1 MSENSIKVI
10 SDKNNP
16 YFKNN
21 KIESGNAI
29 PTTGTYAVGDM
40 IINTTPTNGIY
51 AWVCA
56 TAGTPGTWIVL
67 PTMDHTHNYAS
78 SSSAGGPADNADKL
92 ENPINITLGNTTK
105 SFDGTTNITWTLD
118 ELGVSAEDHN
128 HTSFMAH
135 YNSTGELVMPPT
147 TISDGELRF
156 DSRIMKTTTD
166 LFTHTSNAN
175 AIFTIN
181 KYTGAYNSQL
191 GFSSNGNIYYR
202 NTNATGTAWKQLSMG
217 NSYCKNVANTDLNN
231 LKTSGKYHGS
241 GLTNSPDGTS
251 HQFYIEVMNR
261 DSGQLYVHQRA
272 IKLNSINQVIYDR
285 FMRNGTWYAWRKQTP
300 KVFPRVFRDKL
311 YTAKD
316 CTAARSGAAVTTVN
330 GFMMVIGGE
339 DTSGNATNTN
349 YRYSPYAN
357 AWSTRKAMS
366 VKLGYCSAATVGDKI
381 FVTGGYTG
389 SAYNK
394 VTYCYDYSENAW
406 TTKASIPASED
417 LYTNNAMT
425 SIGNMVYYVNTSS
438 GKIYKYD
445 TTTNAWTTISTSI
458 PQSRSYGAVTSDGT
472 RYIYQTGGYSGYSRL
487 AMQVFDTTNSSWTT
501 KAKISSSVE
510 YQRNAAVYFNN
521 KVYFVGGIFS
531 ISDISANT
539 AIYVYDIAG
548 NKWSGYAK
556 GVHGRNG
563 VYSLGSVVLYGNIY
577 SVGGYS
583 PYDEEAIATTSCYV
597 PN

>member
-21 KIESGNAI
+21 KIESGNTI

-191 GFSSNGNIYYR
+191 GFSGNGNIYYR
-202 NTNATGTAWKQLSMG
+202 NSSATGTAWKQIAFAPG
-217 NSYCKNVANTDLNN
+217 DYCVSLASGTDLNTIT
-231 LKTSGKYHGS
+231 KSGTYRGS
-241 GLTNSPDGTS
+241 GWKNTPDTTGD
-251 HQFYIEVMNR
+251 QFYMEVINK
-261 DSGQLYVHQRA
+261 DATNQYVYQRVT
-272 IKLNSINQVIYDR
+272 KLNSGYQELFDR
-285 FMRNGTWYAWRKQTP
+285 FMRGGTWYPWRT
-300 KVFPRVFRDKL
+300 L
-311 YTAKD
+311 
-316 CTAARSGAAVTTVN
+316 
-330 GFMMVIGGE
+330 
-339 DTSGNATNTN
+339 
-349 YRYSPYAN
+349 
-357 AWSTRKAMS
+357 
-366 VKLGYCSAATVGDKI
+366 
-381 FVTGGYTG
+381 
-389 SAYNK
+389 
-394 VTYCYDYSENAW
+394 
-406 TTKASIPASED
+406 
-417 LYTNNAMT
+417 
-425 SIGNMVYYVNTSS
+425 
-438 GKIYKYD
+438 
-445 TTTNAWTTISTSI
+445 
-458 PQSRSYGAVTSDGT
+458 
-472 RYIYQTGGYSGYSRL
+472 
-487 AMQVFDTTNSSWTT
+487 
-501 KAKISSSVE
+501 
-510 YQRNAAVYFNN
+510 
-521 KVYFVGGIFS
+521 
-531 ISDISANT
+531 
-539 AIYVYDIAG
+539 
-548 NKWSGYAK
+548 
-556 GVHGRNG
+556 
-563 VYSLGSVVLYGNIY
+563 
-577 SVGGYS
+577 
-583 PYDEEAIATTSCYV
+583 
-597 PN
+597 